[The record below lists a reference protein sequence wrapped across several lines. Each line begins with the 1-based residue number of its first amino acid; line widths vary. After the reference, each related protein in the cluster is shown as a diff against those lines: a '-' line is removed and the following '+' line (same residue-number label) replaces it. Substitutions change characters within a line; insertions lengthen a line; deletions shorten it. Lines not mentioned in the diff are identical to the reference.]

1 MNKKEIAEIKKQF
14 IPDNISIRE
23 ICTAYVD
30 YNKNV
35 ICSSVGQFL
44 TLPEKEQFKYMH
56 IFEKTLSGRLG
67 KNLVQVPV
75 VENGCKMWLD
85 RIRKEM
91 IWDDM
96 VTRIIETYGFAENY
110 MIVLIRGVYDIPG
123 KSTAGDDMFD
133 ASDEVYD
140 YIMCSLCPVNTGAA
154 VLTYDSEQNKIKS
167 REREFWVDE
176 PVDGFLWPAFSDRS
190 TDMDNMLIYKKS
202 PEAKQIY
209 LIESLTGRAELTTPK
224 EERAEFEKI
233 LRNVFEKTPDYQTM
247 RTIFRNLYEVQ
258 IETAD
263 DPELVKIGKKE
274 IKHALTLA
282 EISDQEM
289 RRFET
294 YYPEDRVFVLNNILD
309 AKFKLKTDAA
319 EIKVQPESMDNIE
332 TKVID
337 GQQWIMIPA
346 AAAVEVNGI
355 CVDTVEHSKE

>member
-56 IFEKTLSGRLG
+56 ILWKTLSGKLG

-75 VENGCKMWLD
+75 VEERKKWLD
-85 RIRKEM
+85 RIRKGM
-91 IWDDM
+91 YWKDM
-96 VTRIIETYGFAENY
+96 VDRIIETYGFAENY
-110 MIVLIRGVYDIPG
+110 MIVLIRGIYDIPG

-140 YIMCSLCPVNTGAA
+140 YVMCSLCPVNTGAA

-224 EERAEFEKI
+224 EERAEFEKM
-233 LRNVFEKTPDYQTM
+233 LQNVFEETPDYQTM
-247 RTIFRNLYEVQ
+247 RTIFQNLYEVQ

-263 DPELVKIGKKE
+263 NPELVKVGKGE

-282 EISDQEM
+282 EISDQDM
-289 RRFET
+289 QNFEA
-294 YYPEDRVFVLNNILD
+294 YCPKDRVFVLNNILD
-309 AKFKLKTDAA
+309 AKFKLKTDAV
-319 EIKVQPESMDNIE
+319 EIKVQPECMDNIE
-332 TKVID
+332 TKIVD
-337 GQQWIMIPA
+337 GRQWIMIPA
-346 AAAVEVNGI
+346 AAAVEVNEI
-355 CVDTVEHSKE
+355 